1 MTTTYLG
8 KQRSDSSSAFR
19 LQLSREYVIVPD
31 ISPRIDIDRYI
42 AIAKAVKDEAQ
53 RSIQKKA
60 YSRAYIDYRKF
71 LLLMT
76 KIATHPSYTT
86 RFDVKK
92 WVKSESEA
100 AFSVLEDI
108 VTEMDAMQDIL
119 NEAALMAA
127 FDGEDQNAVDTIR
140 AEIISDLPSADSPTA
155 SAVSLPVPPPVQS
168 STHDPFSIFTTPK
181 GSSSNTISA
190 LGTHAP
196 EQKPQEQP
204 KPPGPDEDPT
214 QRAYAR
220 RQRIRAAFFVP
231 SFEGEVGN
239 SIPVVTVPSTASLYP
254 SIESLSLSSSS
265 QEQPA
270 VGPTTPSASK
280 SALSTPSSSMPSAMV
295 TTKGS
300 VVESKVD
307 VSHYLRS
314 NLATVEDIAILRHLL
329 QQQASSSP
337 TGTLGSGR
345 SFYIPHP
352 ATKDVDFYLSPVP
365 TGTTPQNISV
375 FQAYVDD
382 FHASFQG
389 FLQPILPPELQVARS
404 AVESNRCFYL
414 HLGIATGL
422 HPYLLQCHFR
432 AQALHLLAVAKA
444 QQANANNG
452 GADGVLWFADLL
464 ESVLGYA
471 GFVDANVLCLLWPR
485 ELDPYRICFIS
496 GSTRPIFSVFQKKST
511 ASSSASSSPGPLI
524 EVLLYCNGSH
534 FTLLRPRNLAQ
545 NTTTSGFRVIDRL
558 LVEARR
564 QGLTVQENQVLSA
577 QEVLGLDL
585 SSSQGKQAPS
595 VWETVL
601 AIVQQSGK

>member
-1 MTTTYLG
+1 M
-8 KQRSDSSSAFR
+8 
-19 LQLSREYVIVPD
+19 IVPD
-31 ISPRIDIDRYI
+31 ISPRIDIDRYVT
-42 AIAKAVKDEAQ
+42 IAKAVKDEAQ
-53 RSIQKKA
+53 RSIQRKA
-60 YSRAYIDYRKF
+60 FSRAYIDYRKF

-76 KIATHPSYTT
+76 KIATHPAYAT

-92 WVKSESEA
+92 WVKGESEM
-100 AFSVLEDI
+100 AFSVLEDV
-108 VTEMDAMQDIL
+108 VTEMDAMQDTL

-127 FDGEDQNAVDTIR
+127 FDGEDQNTVDTIR
-140 AEIISDLPSADSPTA
+140 AEIITDLPTADSPTA
-155 SAVSLPVPPPVQS
+155 SAVSLPALPSAP
-168 STHDPFSIFTTPK
+168 STTVDPFSIFTTPK
-181 GSSSNTISA
+181 ASSSTSSA
-190 LGTHAP
+190 LGTHAS
-196 EQKPQEQP
+196 ERKPQEQP
-204 KPPGPDEDPT
+204 KPPCPDEDPT

-231 SFEGEVGN
+231 SYEGEVGN
-239 SIPVVTVPSTASLYP
+239 SVPVVSVPDTASLYP
-254 SIESLSLSSSS
+254 SIESLSLSSSAQPTS
-265 QEQPA
+265 QPPGGSA
-270 VGPTTPSASK
+270 SASTSVLNSVSSPSSVPSAI
-280 SALSTPSSSMPSAMV
+280 
-295 TTKGS
+295 TTVKGG

-314 NLATVEDIAILRHLL
+314 NHSTVEDIAILRHLL

-337 TGTLGSGR
+337 TGTLGGGGG

-365 TGTTPQNISV
+365 TTGSTNSTQNVSV

-389 FLQPILPPELQVARS
+389 FLQPILPAELQVARS

-432 AQALHLLAVAKA
+432 AQAMHLLAAAKA
-444 QQANANNG
+444 QQARDGNG
-452 GADGVLWFADLL
+452 DAGSVLWFEDLL

-496 GSTRPIFSVFQKKST
+496 GSTRPIFSVFQKKSP
-511 ASSSASSSPGPLI
+511 SSSSVSSSPAPLI

-545 NTTTSGFRVIDRL
+545 TTTNQGFRIIDRL

-601 AIVQQSGK
+601 SIVQQSGK